1 MNPIPFSSKNFQRI
15 IQFYLFESPTR
26 TYDRVKKAVIGA
38 TPDQPHPKYDYNFK
52 NVSKRGITFADRGL
66 DGPNLNSL
74 RAAMK
79 RVTKVSLI
87 VVSSEDELLEKA
99 NSMSP
104 NEEYLIITHKENS
117 KVSITEGYFYCIRN
131 SFAHGDFDVER
142 KIYIL
147 KNEDHNKIKGLAR
160 IKESSLLAWIEL
172 VNMDIDDI
180 KKAGRSKKSK
190 SVKEK

>member
-1 MNPIPFSSKNFQRI
+1 MNPIPLSSKNFQRI

-26 TYDRVKKAVIGA
+26 TFQRKKKSVIGA
-38 TPDQPHPKYDYNFK
+38 TPDQPHPKYNFIFK
-52 NVSKRGITFADRGL
+52 NVSKRGKTFAERGL
-66 DGPNLNSL
+66 DGSNLNSL
-74 RAAMK
+74 RAAMQ
-79 RVTKVSLI
+79 RVTKVNLVAVDSEKELI
-87 VVSSEDELLEKA
+87 DKA
-99 NSMSP
+99 DSMSP
-104 NEEYLIITHKENS
+104 NEEYLIIKRN
-117 KVSITEGYFYCIRN
+117 KDNVSVTEGYFYCIRN

-147 KNEDHNKIKGLAR
+147 KNEDHDTIKGLAR

-180 KKAGRSKKSK
+180 KKAGRSKKLN